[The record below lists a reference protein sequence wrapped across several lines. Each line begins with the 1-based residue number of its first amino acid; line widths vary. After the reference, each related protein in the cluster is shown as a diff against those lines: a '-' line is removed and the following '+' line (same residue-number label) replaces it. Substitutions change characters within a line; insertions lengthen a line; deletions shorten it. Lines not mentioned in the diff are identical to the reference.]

1 MYYDAFSN
9 NVNQVIEYAT
19 MFAKRLQCRYIGSEH
34 ILFGLI
40 NVQDGRAAAIL
51 REAEVDNDRYL
62 YYLQKTVD
70 KTLVYPGNMFTP
82 TTKRIFEKSVDYS
95 LKARSGFVG
104 TEHLLL
110 AVLMD
115 YTNTAV
121 TILQTM
127 KVDVDSMAEEL
138 AESLF
143 GTTDDEY
150 QEEPDTTDSI
160 FSRAFSGGKDR
171 NSNRE
176 EKPLSKNQNSK
187 NQGADELGELNKF
200 GVNLN
205 KLALEGKLDPVIGRK
220 KEIDRVVQ
228 ILSRRTKNNPVLIG
242 EPGVGK
248 SAVVEGL
255 AQAIVKGNVP
265 EILVDKIVFSLDLA
279 GMLAGAR
286 YRGDFEERLKKII
299 DMVKQNGNVI
309 LFIDEIHNIVGAGS
323 TGEGNMD
330 AANILKPMLSRG
342 ELQTIGATTID
353 EYRKYIE
360 KDAALERRF
369 QPIMVDAPSTEE
381 TVEILKGL
389 RDKYES
395 HHGVAIPDEAIIS
408 AVSLSDRY
416 ITDRFL
422 PDKAIDLIDE
432 AASRVRLD
440 SYNSPVEAKQ
450 KEAELNRLT
459 AEKNEAKRRDDLD
472 RAIKINKEIERVN
485 KELDEIRSQANKF
498 NGNREKLKLTPD
510 DVAKVVSNWTGVP
523 VVKLTETEAQ
533 RLLDLEAVLH
543 QRVIGQED
551 AVRAVSDAI
560 RRARAG
566 LKDPNRPVGSFIFVG
581 PTGVGKTELSKAL
594 AEAVFGD
601 ENNIIRVDMSEFME
615 KHSVSK
621 LVGAPPGYVGFDEAG
636 QLTEKVRR
644 KPYSVILFDE
654 IEKAHPDVFNIMLQI
669 LDDGRLTDSK
679 GRVVSFKNAIIIM
692 TSNVGATEAQKTN
705 ALGFTG
711 SAEVVY
717 DKMCDKYMDALKE
730 RFRPEFLNRIDDIIV
745 FHKLS
750 KEETAKIAELMLKSL
765 RKRLAVLEV
774 KLEITPSAMDL
785 IIEKGYDDAYGARPL
800 KRVIQRNLEDKLSEQ
815 ILRGNLRENSSV
827 TVDAVDGQ
835 FVFNSK

>member
-1 MYYDAFSN
+1 MYFEAFSR
-9 NVNQVIEYAT
+9 NVNKALDIAT
-19 MFAKRLQCRYIGSEH
+19 NLAKRYGCRYIGSEH
-34 ILFGLI
+34 ILYGLM
-40 NVQDGRAAAIL
+40 NVTDGRASAIL
-51 REAEVDNDRYL
+51 REAGVTNERYL
-62 YYLQKTVD
+62 HLFERTVNKNLIITGSMLTPRTKKLLENALQ
-70 KTLVYPGNMFTP
+70 
-82 TTKRIFEKSVDYS
+82 IS
-95 LKARSGFVG
+95 LKAHAGYIG

-110 AVLMD
+110 AILLTYD
-115 YTNTAV
+115 SAAV
-121 TILQTM
+121 TILQHL
-127 KVDVDSMAEEL
+127 KVDVDKM
-138 AESLF
+138 
-143 GTTDDEY
+143 
-150 QEEPDTTDSI
+150 
-160 FSRAFSGGKDR
+160 
-171 NSNRE
+171 
-176 EKPLSKNQNSK
+176 
-187 NQGADELGELNKF
+187 ADEIYFSIMGAPEEDDDLDDQQDGDFVSAIKGSAPSLRQGVKDNKEKQEDLGELARF

-205 KLALEGKLDPVIGRK
+205 KQALEGKLDPVIGRK
-220 KEIDRVVQ
+220 AEIDRVIQ

-265 EILVDKIVFSLDLA
+265 EILVDKKVFSLDIA

-286 YRGDFEERLKKII
+286 YRGDFEERLKTAI
-299 DMVKQNGNVI
+299 DTVKQNGNII

-369 QPIMVDAPSTEE
+369 QPIMVEAPSTEA

-395 HHGVAIPDEAIIS
+395 HHGVTIPDDAIMA

-450 KEAELNRLT
+450 KEMQLNTLI
-459 AEKNEAKRRDDLD
+459 AQKNEAKRRDDLD
-472 RAIKINKEIERVN
+472 RAIKINKEIEQVN
-485 KELDEIRSQANKF
+485 KELDEIRKQASKSAI
-498 NGNREKLKLTPD
+498 NRDELTLTVD
-510 DVAKVVSNWTGVP
+510 DIAKVVSSWTGVP
-523 VVKLTETEAQ
+523 VVKLTQTEAQ
-533 RLLDLEAVLH
+533 KLLDLEQVLH
-543 QRVIGQED
+543 QRVIGQND
-551 AVRAVSDAI
+551 AVRAVADAI

-594 AEAVFGD
+594 AETVFGD
-601 ENNIIRVDMSEFME
+601 ENNIIRVDMSEYME
-615 KHSVSK
+615 KHAVSK
-621 LVGAPPGYVGFDEAG
+621 LIGAPPGYVGFDEAG

-644 KPYSVILFDE
+644 KPYSVVLFDE
-654 IEKAHPDVFNIMLQI
+654 IEKAHPDVFNIMLQL

-679 GRVVSFKNAIIIM
+679 GRVVSFKNCIIIM
-692 TSNVGATEAQKTN
+692 TSNVGASEATTRSS
-705 ALGFTG
+705 LGFI
-711 SAEVVY
+711 ANKEQEY
-717 DKMCDKYMDALKE
+717 ENMCDKYMDALKSK
-730 RFRPEFLNRIDDIIV
+730 FRPEFLNRIDDIIV
-745 FHKLS
+745 FHKLE
-750 KEETAKIAELMLKSL
+750 KEDTAKIAQILLANL

-774 KLEITPSAMDL
+774 TLEITDSAMDL
-785 IIEKGYDDAYGARPL
+785 IIEKGYDDSYGARPL
-800 KRVIQRNLEDKLSEQ
+800 KRVIQRNVEDKLSEE
-815 ILRGNLRENSSV
+815 ILRGELKPNTIITL
-827 TVDAVDGQ
+827 DAQDGK
-835 FVFNSK
+835 FVFVK